1 VRLSVCLFAII
12 CPIAE
17 FVVIENP
24 NRLQRRGFTL
34 VELLVVI
41 AIIGVLVAL
50 LLPAVQAAREAARR
64 MSCQNNLK
72 QLGLAAHNFESAR
85 QVFPTGSES
94 KSYPGNPAHPYN
106 FYRWSVLAHLT
117 PYLEQSNAYNTVDF
131 ETPLYPPGYQITPQN
146 AIAASLKVPLF
157 LCPSD
162 QQQPVSKFSDSSG
175 TQYDWGPTNYAGN
188 AGSGIGG
195 GTGYKTDGV
204 FFINSKVRIGDL
216 TDGTTNTA
224 LFSESILGQGPE
236 ISSNASVMKFATD
249 YKFAGPA
256 PLTDS
261 GCAGAS
267 QYNNSNRRGFSW
279 INGEYRCAMYNHYY
293 TPNQKIF
300 DCLGYSTS
308 SDLNDMYSGVGWRA
322 ARSFHSGGNVN
333 ITLADGSVRTAS
345 STVDPIVW
353 RSLSTRNVGEV
364 VGNW

>member
-1 VRLSVCLFAII
+1 VLLHSSFIWIQGII
-12 CPIAE
+12 AVDRHSID
-17 FVVIENP
+17 
-24 NRLQRRGFTL
+24 QRHRGLTL

-72 QLGLAAHNFESAR
+72 QLGLAVHNFESAR
-85 QVFPTGSES
+85 QFLPTGSES
-94 KSYPGNPAHPYN
+94 RPYPGNPAHPYN

-117 PYLEQSNAYNTVDF
+117 PYMEQTNAYNTVDL

-146 AIAASLKVPLF
+146 AIAASLRVPAF

-162 QQQPVSKFSDSSG
+162 VQSPVSKFTDSNG

-188 AGSGIGG
+188 AGSGMNG

-204 FFINSKVRIGDL
+204 FFINSKVRWGDMV
-216 TDGTTNTA
+216 DGTTNTA

-236 ISSNASVMKFATD
+236 NIGLTQGMKFATD

-261 GCAGAS
+261 GCASAA
-267 QYNNSNRRGFSW
+267 QYNVTNRRGFSW

-293 TPNQKIF
+293 TPNQKIY

-308 SDLNDMYSGVGWRA
+308 SDLNDMFSGVGWRA
-322 ARSFHSGGNVN
+322 ARSFHSGGIVN
-333 ITLADGSVRTAS
+333 LTLADGSVRTAAS
-345 STVDPIVW
+345 SVDPLVW
-353 RSLSTRNVGEV
+353 RALSTRTGQEV
-364 VGNW
+364 IGNW

>member
-1 VRLSVCLFAII
+1 MFECLLIHSLCWGFAVAISFRPSRRL
-12 CPIAE
+12 
-17 FVVIENP
+17 
-24 NRLQRRGFTL
+24 GFTL

-72 QLGLAAHNFESAR
+72 QLGLAVHNFESAR
-85 QVFPTGSES
+85 QQLPTGSES
-94 KSYPGNPAHPYN
+94 RPFPGAPGHPYN

-117 PYLEQSNAYNTVDF
+117 PYMEQSNAYNTIDLD
-131 ETPLYPPGYQITPQN
+131 TPLYPPTYQITPQN
-146 AIAASLKVPLF
+146 AIAASLKVPMF

-162 QQQPVSKFSDSSG
+162 VQSPVSKFKDSNG
-175 TQYDWGPTNYAGN
+175 VEYDWGPTNYAGN

-195 GTGYKTDGV
+195 GTAYKTDGV
-204 FFINSKVRIGDL
+204 FGINSKTRLADL

-236 ISSNASVMKFATD
+236 ISSAANVMKFATD
-249 YKFAGPA
+249 YKYAGAA

-261 GCAGAS
+261 GCASAS

-279 INGEYRCAMYNHYY
+279 VNGEYRTTLYNHYY

-300 DCLGYSTS
+300 DCVGVWFDP
-308 SDLNDMYSGVGWRA
+308 DLNFLYSGAGWRA
-322 ARSFHSGGNVN
+322 ARSNHSGGIVN
-333 ITLADGSVRTAS
+333 MTLADGSVRTAA

-353 RSLSTRNVGEV
+353 RALSTRNGGEV
-364 VGNW
+364 IGNW